1 MGYLLYGMVQSQFRI
16 LRVGN
21 ERKPLQGNG
30 LSPNFHFRNAFKA
43 SSLLMPLRLAL
54 SFGTQLG
61 IFRSEIR
68 NSIVY
73 GIVQIQYGR
82 IEGIR

>member
-1 MGYLLYGMVQSQFRI
+1 MVQSQFRI

-43 SSLLMPLRLAL
+43 SSLLWY
-54 SFGTQLG
+54 
-61 IFRSEIR
+61 
-68 NSIVY
+68 SIGY
-73 GIVQIQYGR
+73 IS
-82 IEGIR
+82 

>member
-1 MGYLLYGMVQSQFRI
+1 MWGICYMVWYKVSLEFFVWGMNANRFKATGYLPTFTLG
-16 LRVGN
+16 
-21 ERKPLQGNG
+21 
-30 LSPNFHFRNAFKA
+30 
-43 SSLLMPLRLAL
+43 MPLRLAL

-82 IEGIR
+82 ID

>member
-1 MGYLLYGMVQSQFRI
+1 MRIGFDVGYLLYGMVQSQFRI

-30 LSPNFHFRNAFKA
+30 LSPIT
-43 SSLLMPLRLAL
+43 LGMPLRLAL

-82 IEGIR
+82 ID

>member
-1 MGYLLYGMVQSQFRI
+1 MNANRFKATGYLPTFTLG
-16 LRVGN
+16 
-21 ERKPLQGNG
+21 
-30 LSPNFHFRNAFKA
+30 
-43 SSLLMPLRLAL
+43 MPLRLAL

-82 IEGIR
+82 ID

>member
-1 MGYLLYGMVQSQFRI
+1 MRIGFDVGYLLYGMVQSQFII

-30 LSPNFHFRNAFKA
+30 LSPFT
-43 SSLLMPLRLAL
+43 LGMPLRLAL

-61 IFRSEIR
+61 IFRSEIDKEF
-68 NSIVY
+68 N
-73 GIVQIQYGR
+73 R
-82 IEGIR
+82 IWYCTNTVWQD